1 MNNDNSEWLYE
12 FGLLVNY
19 LDEAEFQVDAYE
31 ADTYYLVEC
40 LLPFATK
47 ETFSLLVK
55 ENYLTITTT
64 DLENNIKTRTVY
76 FPTIIEGKKINS
88 TFSNGLL
95 EVKITKD

>member
-1 MNNDNSEWLYE
+1 MNNDYSEWLYE

-40 LLPFATK
+40 LLAFATK

-55 ENYLTITTT
+55 ENYLTITAK
-64 DLENNIKTRTVY
+64 DLENNVKTRTVY
-76 FPTIIEGKKINS
+76 FPTIIEGKKIS
-88 TFSNGLL
+88 SIFSNGLL
-95 EVKITKD
+95 EITINKN